1 MKPKQNPV
9 PVAVELASVFL
20 VTVLAFVWGRQTAL
34 AERGYTA
41 IGGEYLLLLLPL
53 MYYSGKRIVLDWV
66 AEVRSQWRE
75 DCI

>member
-34 AERGYTA
+34 AERGCDA

-66 AEVRSQWRE
+66 AEICDQRRE
-75 DCI
+75 DSI